1 MCDANDVAYSQ
12 VVIDV
17 TEWMSAFVKDTMA
30 ARVKIISLLLVVSLA
45 YAGYMMLQTHGG
57 RSHTN
62 DLQHDALDSHLRL
75 SGAGPPMNQGKTV
88 VVSADGAPIDVRS
101 EECRRR
107 RYINVERLTATLV
120 VDVPGTGFNVNQFYS
135 TIQSLLSGAQSF
147 VDEVIVV
154 ASGLQDPVATQLDR
168 YLASVGV
175 EARLV
180 RSAGAGQAASR
191 AAGAK
196 LAKSPVVVFAD
207 GHVIGTVGWLRPLL
221 GALAREPNSILM
233 PHVNDASDQTAFATT
248 PERLLAEYTW
258 PLSVRLVENA
268 SAVPS
273 RGLYRSPA
281 LRGNLF
287 AVRRSFWNEL
297 GGYDDALGDDSA
309 AAHLEL
315 SIRAWQCGAG
325 GGTGAILM
333 HQCSHVGVRDI
344 HEVARV
350 VKPSNVRYIA
360 RLWFGNLETIMLKS
374 SGVLSDSEVTL
385 SNGNRGGCRDIET
398 YFNNIAVVPVPSA
411 EAIHFGQLQASTGR
425 HKLFLLWQVV
435 HGCEA
440 PYSQLYQL

>member
-1 MCDANDVAYSQ
+1 MCDIDDVRIQSDA
-12 VVIDV
+12 IDV
-17 TEWMSAFVKDTMA
+17 SEWMSALVQDTMA
-30 ARVKIISLLLVVSLA
+30 ARMKKIISLLLIGSLV
-45 YAGYMMLQTHGG
+45 YAGYMLLQMHRGH
-57 RSHTN
+57 SHTS

-75 SGAGPPMNQGKTV
+75 SGAAPLKNQAKTV
-88 VVSADGAPIDVRS
+88 VVSADGAPIDLRS
-101 EECRRR
+101 DKCRRQ

-135 TIQSLLSGAQSF
+135 TIKSLLSGAQSF
-147 VDEVIVV
+147 IDEVIVV

-180 RSAGAGQAASR
+180 RSAGAGQTASR

-196 LAKSPVVVFAD
+196 LAKSQVLVFAD
-207 GHVIGTVGWLRPLL
+207 AHVIGTVGWLRPLL
-221 GALAREPNSILM
+221 GALANEPDSIVM
-233 PHVNDASDQTAFATT
+233 PHVNDVSDQSAFATT

-258 PLSVRLVENA
+258 PLNVRLVENA

-273 RGLYRSPA
+273 HGLYRSPA

-287 AVRRSFWNEL
+287 AVRRRFWDEL

-325 GGTGAILM
+325 SGAGAILM

-360 RLWFGNLETIMLKS
+360 RLWFGNLETILLKS
-374 SGVLSDSEVTL
+374 VGVLSDSEVTL
-385 SNGNRGGCRDIET
+385 STGKRQGCRDIET
-398 YFNNIAVVPVPSA
+398 YFNHVAVVPVPSA
-411 EAIHFGQLQASTGR
+411 EAIYFGQLQASTGR
-425 HKLFLLWQVV
+425 PKLFIP
-435 HGCEA
+435 C
-440 PYSQLYQL
+440 